1 MGRHRHLFALAL
13 ALGVVGG
20 CGSSGSSTST
30 AASTVTPQDAGLPAG
45 AATLTAAQTA
55 AATALATRW
64 SAALVAA
71 HPELTGIS
79 APTITPVYL
88 EHSAGPVGARA
99 LFRLPAVVPEL
110 ELDLVR
116 LKHDQPE
123 TVPSQVTNL
132 RALEMIY
139 FFDGDQVVH
148 VGVVPDTSD
157 ASDPDAEAVVRP
169 LDPEAH
175 RSTEFGGNE

>member
-1 MGRHRHLFALAL
+1 M
-13 ALGVVGG
+13 
-20 CGSSGSSTST
+20 
-30 AASTVTPQDAGLPAG
+30 
-45 AATLTAAQTA
+45 
-55 AATALATRW
+55 
-64 SAALVAA
+64 
-71 HPELTGIS
+71 
-79 APTITPVYL
+79 
-88 EHSAGPVGARA
+88 
-99 LFRLPAVVPEL
+99 PEL